1 MLMIGFLTAVA
12 ASQLSW
18 VYAAEAA
25 AQTGSEAGLRDDL
38 PTPLEF
44 RLKAR
49 YLARLAQFVE
59 WPEERF
65 KGESAPIEIAVL
77 DPSPFGRALERE
89 LRGRRVGKRP
99 IRLRRISKLA
109 TLGNAH
115 VLFISSMAE
124 QAHCQRN
131 SLPAGKG
138 LLVVGES
145 KGFAQRGG
153 GVEFAIVDNAIRFRI
168 NRHAAEQAELKL
180 HSQLLKIAIEVID
193 IPDAVGGS
201 H

>member
-1 MLMIGFLTAVA
+1 MIGFLTALA
-12 ASQLSW
+12 ASQLGFAH
-18 VYAAEAA
+18 AAEAPA
-25 AQTGSEAGLRDDL
+25 AAGSRAGARDGL

-59 WPEERF
+59 WPEECF
-65 KGESAPIEIAVL
+65 KGESAPIEIVVL

-89 LRGRRVGKRP
+89 LRGGRVGKRP

-109 TLGNAH
+109 DLGNAH

-124 QAHCQRN
+124 QAHCQRS

-145 KGFAQRGG
+145 SGFAQRGG
-153 GVEFAIVDNAIRFRI
+153 SVEFAVVDNAVRFRI
-168 NRHAAEQAELKL
+168 HRKAAEQAQLKL
-180 HSQLLKIAIEVID
+180 HSQLLKIAIEVFD
-193 IPDAVGGS
+193 KPHAAGGS